1 MNAIFEIETWI
12 NLLNQYKDL
21 GIIIPFLLTLIE
33 SFIPAL
39 PLIGIV
45 TINIG
50 AHGLFTGFFS
60 SYFGNLIGSIIVFLF
75 FRMIIKPRFLD
86 KFYHGTRLLKIL
98 HWVEN
103 QNPFLLFMISCLAF
117 TPSSFI
123 NMSFGL
129 SGYKKRQ
136 FFISIALGKFI
147 MILSLSL
154 FGHSLVQ
161 AQSQPFFILLS
172 LFIVVSISLLSK
184 RINHRS
190 KINSIKEN

>member
-21 GIIIPFLLTLIE
+21 GIIIPFLLALIE

-45 TINIG
+45 TINIS
-50 AHGLFTGFFS
+50 AHGLFTGFLS
-60 SYFGNLIGSIIVFLF
+60 SYLGNLIGSFIVFLF

-86 KFYHGTRLLKIL
+86 KFYHGTRLLKML

-103 QNPFLLFMISCLAF
+103 QNPFLLFILSCLAF
-117 TPSSFI
+117 TPSAFI

-161 AQSQPFFILLS
+161 AQSQPIFILLS
-172 LFIVVSISLLSK
+172 LLIIVSISLLSK
-184 RINHRS
+184 HINHKS